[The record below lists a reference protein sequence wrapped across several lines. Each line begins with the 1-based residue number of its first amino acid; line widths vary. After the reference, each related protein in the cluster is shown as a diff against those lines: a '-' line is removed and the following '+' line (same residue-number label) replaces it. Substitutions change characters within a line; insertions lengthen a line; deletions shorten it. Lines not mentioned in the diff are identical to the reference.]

1 MNTDEIDKLNK
12 IITELQE
19 KNKELEEH
27 LKKYTAPTRNKS
39 YYENHKEEIKQKIK
53 EYREKTNYV
62 VSPEKIKEKNKRAYL
77 RRKEKAKLENNNET
91 ETISK

>member
-27 LKKYTAPTRNKS
+27 LKKYTAPSNMKK

-91 ETISK
+91 ETI